1 MRRPRPFR
9 GVPDTKKEMK
19 VEGCEDERCCGRAR
33 DGESSGGSRPEGA
46 AERANEDWSW
56 MVGED
61 PTFYLQES
69 DRSRERE

>member
-1 MRRPRPFR
+1 MKDARMS
-9 GVPDTKKEMK
+9 GAVDVPETE
-19 VEGCEDERCCGRAR
+19 
-33 DGESSGGSRPEGA
+33 SRPEGA